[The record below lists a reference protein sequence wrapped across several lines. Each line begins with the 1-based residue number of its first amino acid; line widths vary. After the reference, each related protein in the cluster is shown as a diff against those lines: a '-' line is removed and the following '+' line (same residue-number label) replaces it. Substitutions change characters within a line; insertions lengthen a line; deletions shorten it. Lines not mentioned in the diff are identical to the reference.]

1 MGGYVVE
8 HRLIAKNYLTGWF
21 IIDFVS
27 ILPFDTLGMVM
38 ESEDISQLKIFRIV
52 RLARLLK
59 LLRVLRSSRI
69 FKRWE
74 SRVGMQHSTTTMIK
88 WYVLLTFVLTNFP
101 YILTETNTRYLGS

>member
-8 HRLIAKNYLTGWF
+8 HKLIAKNYLTGWF
-21 IIDFVS
+21 VIDFVS

-38 ESEDISQLKIFRIV
+38 ESDDISQLKIFRIV

-88 WYVLLTFVLTNFP
+88 WYVLATP
-101 YILTETNTRYLGS
+101 YKHFTHSMLTETTTPFLGS

>member
-38 ESEDISQLKIFRIV
+38 QSDDIPSVTHAGSPAYMV
-52 RLARLLK
+52 RPLSLL
-59 LLRVLRSSRI
+59 
-69 FKRWE
+69 
-74 SRVGMQHSTTTMIK
+74 
-88 WYVLLTFVLTNFP
+88 
-101 YILTETNTRYLGS
+101 